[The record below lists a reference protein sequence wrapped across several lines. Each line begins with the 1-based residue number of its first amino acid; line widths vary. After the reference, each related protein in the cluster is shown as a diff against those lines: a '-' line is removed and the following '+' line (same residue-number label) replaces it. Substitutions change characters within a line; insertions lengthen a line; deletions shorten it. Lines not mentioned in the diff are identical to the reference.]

1 MKRQD
6 VLDGLDLQNHFAVH
20 DDVCSVPAF
29 QPDAIIDK
37 RQTNLLFVWKAG
49 LGELVAETVLIGRFQ
64 QARSEA
70 GVHSHRQADYLMS
83 EGAAMGK
90 GHSRNL
96 ERVGF
101 AFINRP
107 KKRQVDTE

>member
-1 MKRQD
+1 M
-6 VLDGLDLQNHFAVH
+6 LDGLDLQDHLAVH

-37 RQTNLLFVWKAG
+37 WQTNLLLVWKAG
-49 LGELVAETVLIGRFQ
+49 LTELVAETVFVGRFQ
-64 QARSEA
+64 QTGPKA
-70 GVHSHRQADYLMS
+70 GVHSHRQADYPVS

-107 KKRQVDTE
+107 RKRQVDTE